1 MKRFF
6 SIFIVCFNVI
16 FFSGVSA
23 QEEPTPKKTVT
34 NSQDEN
40 PRFSP
45 AFQKELNKGEEEGD
59 TRFFEEF
66 VNMLLYLGGTIAFI
80 VFFIWI
86 LKRLLAT
93 RVGQVNE
100 TSSIKILEHRVLSQ
114 KTSVYMLQ
122 ISGKIVAITD
132 SINGVTL
139 LGEFPDSKK

>member
-16 FFSGVSA
+16 LFSAVSA
-23 QEEPTPKKTVT
+23 QEEPPPKKTVT
-34 NSQDEN
+34 NSQDEK
-40 PRFSP
+40 PQFSP
-45 AFQKELNKGEEEGD
+45 AFEKELQRGEEEGD
-59 TRFFEEF
+59 TRFFKEF
-66 VNMLLYLGGTIAFI
+66 LNMLLYLGGTIAFI

-100 TSSIKILEHRVLSQ
+100 TSSIKIIEHRLLSQ
-114 KTSVYMLQ
+114 KTSVYILR

-139 LGEFPDSKK
+139 LGKFPDSKK